1 MEWRRMADALG
12 LCAGGKLGHRLRIIF
27 AGARGPHREPHC
39 IDGSPAHCS
48 SHVGEAPGHYGDVV
62 GERGSRSRFDLWA
75 CPGLIYPE
83 DWRDPRYFDDI
94 TPLIRSLGWLG
105 MLRIALSGTFALR
118 RIWFY
123 LKSVVSFEE
132 KN

>member
-48 SHVGEAPGHYGDVV
+48 SHVGEAPRHYGDVV

-75 CPGLIYPE
+75 CPGLIYYA
-83 DWRDPRYFDDI
+83 R
-94 TPLIRSLGWLG
+94 
-105 MLRIALSGTFALR
+105 ALARPTLLR
-118 RIWFY
+118 RYHPADSIFGLARY
-123 LKSVVSFEE
+123 AYNCVIRDFCSEAHLVLPEVSSLV
-132 KN
+132 